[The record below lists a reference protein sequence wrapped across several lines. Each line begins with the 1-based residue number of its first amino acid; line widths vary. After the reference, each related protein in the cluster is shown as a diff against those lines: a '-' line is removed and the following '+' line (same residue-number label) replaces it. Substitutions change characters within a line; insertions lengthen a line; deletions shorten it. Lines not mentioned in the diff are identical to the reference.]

1 MFLRTGYRLHVD
13 FQTFLMVYRPSQ
25 NQGDIM
31 ARVTIEDCLEH
42 VENRF
47 ALVHLTASRV
57 RQLLRGSRRRY
68 ECKNKDIVTALREIG
83 DGKVQYVSTRA
94 EDGEME
100 LKIEIPS

>member
-1 MFLRTGYRLHVD
+1 L
-13 FQTFLMVYRPSQ
+13 TFSSVQAYKPILK
-25 NQGDIM
+25 NKNKGDVM

-57 RQLLRGSRRRY
+57 RQLLRGSKRRY

-83 DGKVQYVSTRA
+83 DGKVQGTVVRA
-94 EDGEME
+94 EDSESE

>member
-1 MFLRTGYRLHVD
+1 
-13 FQTFLMVYRPSQ
+13 
-25 NQGDIM
+25 M

-57 RQLLRGSRRRY
+57 RQLLRGSKRRY

-83 DGKVQYVSTRA
+83 DGKVQYVSTPVD
-94 EDGEME
+94 DGKAE

>member
-1 MFLRTGYRLHVD
+1 L
-13 FQTFLMVYRPSQ
+13 TFSSVQAYKPVLK
-25 NQGDIM
+25 NKNKGDVM

-57 RQLLRGSRRRY
+57 RQLLRGSKRRY

-83 DGKVQYVSTRA
+83 DGKVQGTVVRA
-94 EDGEME
+94 EDSESE